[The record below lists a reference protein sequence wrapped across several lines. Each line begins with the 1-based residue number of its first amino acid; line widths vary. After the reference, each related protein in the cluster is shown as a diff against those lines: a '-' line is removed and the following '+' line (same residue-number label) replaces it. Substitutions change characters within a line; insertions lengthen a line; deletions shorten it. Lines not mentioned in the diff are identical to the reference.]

1 MKKIFTFFSL
11 FILKKIKNKI
21 PVLIFLILFTSF
33 LSAQTT
39 GKLSG
44 RILDENGEPL
54 GGANVLLEGT
64 TLGAASD
71 FEGYYV
77 ILNIRAGSYTAIFRY
92 LGYQTIRVEEIKI
105 NSDQTTVIDITMSSD
120 VLEGE
125 TVTVTAQRPLVE
137 FNQTSSVT
145 SVSRDEIELLPVQNL
160 SEIVNLQA
168 GVVDGHFRGGRLGEV
183 QFQVDG
189 VTVNNPYNNSSTLQ
203 LDRSV
208 LQEVQV
214 ISGTFDAKY
223 GSAMS
228 GVVNAV
234 LRTGSSNFEWS
245 GEIYGGDYYTTDA
258 NRYPNNKDVKPYA
271 IQNYQLTFSG
281 PALIPNTTFFLNGRR
296 YMNEGHLFG
305 ERRFLPTDKNDF
317 EIRDFNPTGDGK
329 LIAMN
334 TIEEIGGQVKLTN
347 QSFDRVQLSYQ
358 AILNLFERKSYNH
371 GFRFNPDGTKS
382 QETFSITHGLDVTHT
397 LSDKMFYRVSIRN
410 NFFDYRDY
418 KYEDLFDPRYIAAGE
433 PRGDANFENG
443 AVVQGVDL
451 GRFIQK
457 TNSGIV
463 KADFTI
469 QADRNN
475 LLEAGVEGQISKIEF
490 GSPGF
495 IRPTIVDGVQQL
507 QARYG
512 YEPEDPKI
520 ETFIPKQIAAYVQD
534 RIELGDLV
542 VRAGLRLEYFDANA
556 TIPSDLQNP
565 ANSISGAPLSVQKKT
580 TIKSAIAPRLG
591 FSFPLTDMASVY
603 FSYGHFYQM
612 PNLAEL
618 YANSNYLVLK
628 DLQAGG
634 ISYGV
639 MGNPDLDPQITIQ
652 YEVGLKQALS
662 TFLGFELSFFY
673 KDIRDLLGTEFVSTY
688 TAAEYARLTNVDFGS
703 AYGFTIRLDQ
713 RPIGP
718 ISTSLDYTL
727 SFAQGNS
734 SDPRESANRA
744 ATGKDSR
751 PRDIPFNW
759 DQRHTLNA
767 TAVYFQPNDF
777 SISTILRL
785 GSGQPY
791 TPLLGTGFN
800 ADLETNSGRKD
811 PFVLVDLRAEKSFSL
826 GPANMSVF
834 MRVFNLL
841 NTNFVNGFVFPGTG
855 SPDYSLTPATDRSQL
870 INPGR
875 YYEPRRIEF
884 GITFRSN

>member
-662 TFLGFELSFFY
+662 TFLGFELSFFI
-673 KDIRDLLGTEFVSTY
+673 KI
-688 TAAEYARLTNVDFGS
+688 
-703 AYGFTIRLDQ
+703 
-713 RPIGP
+713 
-718 ISTSLDYTL
+718 
-727 SFAQGNS
+727 
-734 SDPRESANRA
+734 
-744 ATGKDSR
+744 
-751 PRDIPFNW
+751 
-759 DQRHTLNA
+759 
-767 TAVYFQPNDF
+767 
-777 SISTILRL
+777 
-785 GSGQPY
+785 
-791 TPLLGTGFN
+791 
-800 ADLETNSGRKD
+800 
-811 PFVLVDLRAEKSFSL
+811 
-826 GPANMSVF
+826 
-834 MRVFNLL
+834 
-841 NTNFVNGFVFPGTG
+841 
-855 SPDYSLTPATDRSQL
+855 
-870 INPGR
+870 
-875 YYEPRRIEF
+875 
-884 GITFRSN
+884 